1 MSGRRLRAV
10 ARKELLQ
17 IARDPWS
24 LGMAFAIP
32 MTLLVLFGWVLSL
45 DVEHLTTIVHDQDRT
60 QMSREL
66 VARFSRSGYFDVVAF
81 AGRPDDVEQALD
93 RGQAQV
99 ALVVPVNFARDLE
112 RGQTVGLQ
120 VIVDGSDSNIAT
132 IALSYV
138 EAIVTRFSEQIA
150 VQLGAPRRIPALE
163 GRLRVWY
170 NPDLESRNFIVPGLI
185 AVIMM
190 VIAAMLTSLT
200 VAREWERGT
209 MEQLIATPI
218 RVPELVFGKLLPY
231 LGIAVLDV
239 ALCTLVG
246 VFVFRVPFRGSIL
259 VLILVS
265 TAFLV
270 GVLSLGLFIS
280 IKART
285 QLLASQIAILATFLP
300 SLMLSGFGAPIE
312 NMPGWLQA
320 VTYVVPARYY
330 VTALKGLFL
339 KGVGPA
345 ALAGEQVFLAGLRG
359 GDGAP
364 RRAGLPE
371 EPRVEP
377 CARPGSVCGT
387 FSARSSSRPC
397 ATRACA

>member
-1 MSGRRLRAV
+1 VSWRRLSAV
-10 ARKELLQ
+10 ARKEVLQ

-32 MTLLVLFGWVLSL
+32 MTLLALFGWVLSL

-66 VARFSRSGYFDVVAF
+66 VARFSRSGYFDVVAV
-81 AGRPDDVEQALD
+81 ANRPADVERALD
-93 RGQAQV
+93 RGAAQV
-99 ALVVPVNFARDLE
+99 ALVVPVDFARDLE
-112 RGQTVGLQ
+112 RGQTVDLQ
-120 VIVDGSDSNIAT
+120 VLVDGSDSNVAT

-138 EAIVTRFSEQIA
+138 EAIVGRYSEQVA
-150 VQLGAPRRIPALE
+150 VELGVRRRAPALE

-209 MEQLIATPI
+209 MEQLIATPV

-231 LGIAVLDV
+231 LGIAILDV

-246 VFVFRVPFRGSIL
+246 VLAFRVPFRGSIA
-259 VLILVS
+259 VLILTS

-270 GVLSLGLFIS
+270 GVLSLGLVIS
-280 IKART
+280 VRART
-285 QLLASQIAILATFLP
+285 QLLASQIAILVTFLP

-312 NMPGWLQA
+312 NMPEWLQA
-320 VTYVVPARYY
+320 ISRAVPARYY

-339 KGVGPA
+339 KGVDA
-345 ALAGEQVFLAGLRG
+345 TALAGEQVFLAAFAVAMVLL
-359 GDGAP
+359 A
-364 RRAGLPE
+364 
-371 EPRVEP
+371 V
-377 CARPGSVCGT
+377 
-387 FSARSSSRPC
+387 RSFRK
-397 ATRACA
+397 RLD

>member
-1 MSGRRLRAV
+1 
-10 ARKELLQ
+10 
-17 IARDPWS
+17 
-24 LGMAFAIP
+24 
-32 MTLLVLFGWVLSL
+32 
-45 DVEHLTTIVHDQDRT
+45 
-60 QMSREL
+60 MSREL

-138 EAIVTRFSEQIA
+138 EAIVTRFSEQIP
-150 VQLGAPRRIPALE
+150 VQLGAPRRTPALE

-239 ALCTLVG
+239 ALCMLVG
-246 VFVFRVPFRGSIL
+246 IFVFRVPFRGSIL

-280 IKART
+280 VKART
-285 QLLASQIAILATFLP
+285 QLLASQIATLATFLP

-339 KGVGPA
+339 KGVGAA
-345 ALAGEQVFLAGLRG
+345 ALAGEQVFLAAFAVAMVLL
-359 GDGAP
+359 AV
-364 RRAGLPE
+364 RAFRKTLE
-371 EPRVEP
+371 
-377 CARPGSVCGT
+377 
-387 FSARSSSRPC
+387 
-397 ATRACA
+397 

>member
-1 MSGRRLRAV
+1 
-10 ARKELLQ
+10 
-17 IARDPWS
+17 
-24 LGMAFAIP
+24 
-32 MTLLVLFGWVLSL
+32 
-45 DVEHLTTIVHDQDRT
+45 
-60 QMSREL
+60 
-66 VARFSRSGYFDVVAF
+66 
-81 AGRPDDVEQALD
+81 
-93 RGQAQV
+93 
-99 ALVVPVNFARDLE
+99 
-112 RGQTVGLQ
+112 VGLQ
-120 VIVDGSDSNIAT
+120 VIVDSSDSNIAT

-150 VQLGAPRRIPALE
+150 VQLGAPRRSPALE

-239 ALCTLVG
+239 GLCTLVG

-280 IKART
+280 VKART

-339 KGVGPA
+339 KGVGAA
-345 ALAGEQVFLAGLRG
+345 ALAGEQLFLAAFAVAMVLL
-359 GDGAP
+359 AV
-364 RRAGLPE
+364 RAFRKTLE
-371 EPRVEP
+371 
-377 CARPGSVCGT
+377 
-387 FSARSSSRPC
+387 
-397 ATRACA
+397 